1 MTEDFKIYAKDYIAK
16 SVQSGSQGDYELF
29 YGNYGGWATIYDDY
43 DTNAVIKCVKQVV
56 SPKNVGVMWTIVVLW
71 SNTLLKGRFAVLDE
85 NGNIVSI
92 IDKYDNDND
101 IGCYYCLEMD
111 NKGRLYGI
119 EWFNQDK
126 VRYVMLN
133 NISVSRYDEYY
144 AHVRKTY
151 NVPEMNGHQ
160 PPQDATTVGYI
171 LKNDNKHGIVLS
183 IPYGNIEIYTFE
195 IDVENG
201 NTWKEALTS
210 NVLWE
215 TMKPLITY
223 NTSNNFTFKIIGNQ
237 QMVDPSLKVDTIVEN
252 DSGLTATQNVIISN
266 SNGLETLSNSDIWFI
281 DNTNILVPFKD
292 SNKFYLQTLDL
303 TGDTFVKVYEEEYST
318 DHITAKFAKSNN
330 YCFMYVFGYNEPPNV
345 DSYKE
350 SIYHIF
356 KPDFSSTTNYNIFE
370 KIINDEIGEPP
381 FDNVDFYIVN
391 NQYNLYNHIVGRYAY
406 DPMEVDEHGLSTDVY
421 QEIYNENNYNGN
433 PYISSLTSSIVPQQ
447 FVLKTNNRVLFARNI
462 YNKMA
467 NGNIVDI
474 NLQIPNT
481 LINNTEIKNEIL
493 WSSTKLTMNDEH
505 VSIIK
510 NKYEELIFN
519 IRNVLNIIDDNDGNY
534 ELLSDV
540 SAFIH
545 QGLAGIVYRPYL
557 MYRLYYA
564 KINYHDN
571 TTENILLNVNN
582 RTDEKTTLEFEVNV
596 SKQID
601 SIELTSQTGFSYI
614 TITPTLEVGKTY
626 NIKQDVRIGDYNE
639 SNI

>member
-29 YGNYGGWATIYDDY
+29 YGDYGGWATIYDDY

-92 IDKYDNDND
+92 IDKYDNDNN
-101 IGCYYCLEMD
+101 IGCYYCLETD

-144 AHVRKTY
+144 ALVRKTY
-151 NVPEMNGHQ
+151 NVPELNGHQ

-330 YCFMYVFGYNEPPNV
+330 YCFMYVFGYNESPNV

-356 KPDFSSTTNYNIFE
+356 KPDFSSTTTYNIFE

-433 PYISSLTSSIVPQQ
+433 PYISSLTSSIIPQQ

-505 VSIIK
+505 TSIIK

-519 IRNVLNIIDDNDGNY
+519 IRNVLNIIDDNDENY

-545 QGLAGIVYRPYL
+545 QGLAGIEYRPYL

-571 TTENILLNVNN
+571 TTENIALSVNN

-626 NIKQDVRIGDYNE
+626 NIKQDVRIGD
-639 SNI
+639 